1 MGSLS
6 YGGTEYPF
14 EDRLL
19 QHLQVVITTKLRRR
33 ESFALSW
40 VPAAEN
46 GTREAIWIDNG
57 LPLRFRYDAPA
68 MPAINREWLEVLM
81 EGTHRPSGLLVTP
94 EPSEKKASRSSL

>member
-40 VPAAEN
+40 VPAMESGA
-46 GTREAIWIDNG
+46 RETIWIDNG
-57 LPLRFRYDAPA
+57 LPMRFRYDSKTVPG
-68 MPAINREWLEVLM
+68 INREWLEALM
-81 EGTHRPSGLLVTP
+81 EGTHKPTGLMVVPEPPAQKARPS
-94 EPSEKKASRSSL
+94 SL